1 MLIEIIKRTPSWVF
15 VIFVVLLIMGYKQSK
30 DRTIN
35 RGQVLILPV
44 AMIGLSFY
52 DVMSAFG
59 VGHPI
64 GLVSW
69 LAGIFI
75 AGLLSIR
82 FPSPAGVSY
91 SAMDRSYTVPGSWF
105 PLFLMM
111 AIFFI
116 KYVVGVILARK
127 LPVANEQI
135 FIAAVGFSYGLI
147 SGIFFARTF
156 VICRSQVCN
165 HTSLSNR
172 RLHAEAGTTQHNE

>member
-1 MLIEIIKRTPSWVF
+1 MLIEIIKHTPSWVF
-15 VIFVVLLIMGYKQSK
+15 VLFVVLLIMGYKQSK

-35 RGQVLILPV
+35 RGEVLILPV

-52 DVMSAFG
+52 GVMSAFG
-59 VGHPI
+59 VGRPI

-147 SGIFFARTF
+147 SGIFLARTF
-156 VICRSQVCN
+156 VIYRSQVCN
-165 HTSLSNR
+165 YTSLSNR
-172 RLHAEAGTTQHNE
+172 RLHAEAGTT